1 VITPGALDYVKGEIM
16 PTRNIELSDHFDRF
30 VDGQVASG
38 RYQDASEV
46 LREGLRLLERQARE
60 DEEKLTVLR
69 KLVSDGLEALDRGEA
84 ITLTGEDELADFL
97 AKVGR
102 KASRRAKGRRV

>member
-1 VITPGALDYVKGEIM
+1 M
-16 PTRNIELSDHFDRF
+16 PKRNIDLTDHFDRF
-30 VDGQVASG
+30 VQGQVASG

-46 LREGLRLLERQARE
+46 LREGLRLLERQTHN
-60 DEEKLTVLR
+60 DEEKLRVLR

-84 ITLTGEDELADFL
+84 ITLTGEDELAEFL

-102 KASRRAKGRRV
+102 RASRRVRERRV

>member
-1 VITPGALDYVKGEIM
+1 M
-16 PTRNIELSDHFDRF
+16 PTRNIELTDHFDRF
-30 VDGQVASG
+30 VEDQLASG

-46 LREGLRLLERQARE
+46 LRDGLRLLERQTRV

-102 KASRRAKGRRV
+102 KASRRAKGR